1 MNDTIFKKIFLI
13 LGLIIG
19 AFIFVIDFFLIGYIL
34 SLKYFS
40 KKREKKVKN
49 MGLFDKFLLTFLII
63 VLSIGIFPFGCFTL
77 GWITAQRSKFK
88 NIKDRHEL
96 EAIL

>member
-1 MNDTIFKKIFLI
+1 LNDTIFKKIFLV

-19 AFIFVIDFFLIGYIL
+19 AFIFIIDFFLIGYIL

-49 MGLFDKFLLTFLII
+49 MGLFDKFLLTILII

>member
-1 MNDTIFKKIFLI
+1 MNDTIFKKLFIV

-19 AFIFVIDFFLIGYIL
+19 AFIFPVDFFLIGYL
-34 SLKYFS
+34 SSLRYFS
-40 KKREKKVKN
+40 KKRGQKVKN

-63 VLSIGIFPFGCFTL
+63 ILSIGIFPFGCFTL